1 MPKIQNM
8 VDSRFKLVEK
18 EEVASFHFPEEEVL
32 VNESDRK
39 FRKSE
44 LDRAISLGNIEHLK
58 VKIYFGDDKGEK
70 VVNTTI
76 WAITD
81 HAILLKKNV
90 VVPIRRIIKLEI

>member
-1 MPKIQNM
+1 METG
-8 VDSRFKLVEK
+8 RFELVGK
-18 EEVASFHFPEEEVL
+18 EQVASFHFPEGEVL
-32 VNESDRK
+32 SNESDRK
-39 FRKSE
+39 SRKSE

-58 VKIYFGDDKGEK
+58 VKIFFADDDGDK

-81 HAILLKKNV
+81 NAILLKKNV

>member
-1 MPKIQNM
+1 LPKIQNM
-8 VDSRFKLVEK
+8 VDSEFKLVEK

-44 LDRAISLGNIEHLK
+44 LERAISLGNIEHLK
-58 VKIYFGDDKGEK
+58 VKIYFADDKSEK
-70 VVNTTI
+70 LVNTTI

-81 HAILLKKNV
+81 NAILLKKNV
-90 VVPIRRIIKLEI
+90 VIPIRRIIKLEI

>member
-8 VDSRFKLVEK
+8 VDSEFKLVEK

-44 LDRAISLGNIEHLK
+44 LERAISFGNIEHLK
-58 VKIYFGDDKGEK
+58 VKIYFADDQSEK
-70 VVNTTI
+70 LVNTTI

-81 HAILLKKNV
+81 NAILLKKNV
-90 VVPIRRIIKLEI
+90 VIPIRRIIKLEI